1 MHPGHRGSTDR
12 FHRRIE
18 VLVSSAIRSEC
29 VRIEVVH
36 CPTDSTTR
44 DVIIST
50 IELTEDAHETAR
62 SIVDHVVCT
71 LQEEAASLP
80 VGFHAF
86 SVRGF
91 LSGETS
97 DCVRERIRLPG
108 TAPAPVADRLA
119 HADATDILD
128 DERALESKSG
138 LAAHPR
144 ETATLAGIIRQQM
157 RHNEAIM
164 ATLVKATGSTTE
176 VQARMIQ
183 QLGERVVDLTDKL
196 AKNSDLF
203 LDAHRRTRL
212 IEAEARSADMKA
224 EALKVG
230 GTVLAEYL
238 PVALHRITRKYG
250 LAGDAEVDPLLEKV
264 VSSFDEKQLQQLGGL
279 LTPVQQALFAEM
291 WLTVQNRREKREAE
305 KNAGEA
311 QDHKT

>member
-1 MHPGHRGSTDR
+1 MNPAHRGSTDR

-18 VLVSSAIRSEC
+18 VLVSSAIRAEC
-29 VRIEVVH
+29 VRLEVVH
-36 CPTDSTTR
+36 CPSDSATR
-44 DVIIST
+44 EIIIST
-50 IELTEDAHETAR
+50 VELTEDAHETAR
-62 SIVDHVVCT
+62 SIVDHVVLT
-71 LQEEAASLP
+71 LQEEASCLP
-80 VGFHAF
+80 DGFHAF

-91 LSGETS
+91 ASGQTE

-108 TAPAPVADRLA
+108 TAAAPAADRLA
-119 HADATDILD
+119 RAEASDILE
-128 DERALESKSG
+128 DERALESRSG
-138 LAAHPR
+138 LAHPR

-164 ATLVKATGSTTE
+164 ATLVKSTGASTE
-176 VQARMIQ
+176 IQSRMIA

-264 VSSFDEKQLQQLGGL
+264 VSSFDEKQIEQLGGL

-291 WLTVQNRREKREAE
+291 WMTVQARREKREE
-305 KNAGEA
+305 TN
-311 QDHKT
+311 KTTT